1 MEKLPTYVCLK
12 FHLTLC
18 GYIHYL
24 MKYKTNK
31 AKVEVLVTFCY
42 KHEEFS
48 DTQHHVAW
56 NVRSFFISLVKNV

>member
-12 FHLTLC
+12 FHLTFC

-42 KHEEFS
+42 KHEEIS
-48 DTQHHVAW
+48 DTRHLVCMECEK
-56 NVRSFFISLVKNV
+56 FFCESC